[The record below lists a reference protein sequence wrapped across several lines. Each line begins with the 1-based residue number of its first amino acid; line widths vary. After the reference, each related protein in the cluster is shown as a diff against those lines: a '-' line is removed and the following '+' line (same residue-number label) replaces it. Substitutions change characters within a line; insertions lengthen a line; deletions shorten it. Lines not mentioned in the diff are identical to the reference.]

1 MSRVK
6 LYRKRSEGKCKLL
19 RVGGRFELWR
29 VRVTG
34 IRLVR
39 VQLHTL
45 KTTGPQKPYPVQRHI
60 PLMQMR
66 QIRSA
71 LAPHVFFT
79 RVFCTRCGLCTCV
92 KKTNGNAKQGFP
104 QINIFETFKLFRY
117 PLLQTSLGQFTT
129 AMRFFPPNDILYRQ
143 VK

>member
-1 MSRVK
+1 MRVK

-60 PLMQMR
+60 PLMQIR

-79 RVFCTRCGLCTCV
+79 RVFLYKMWTLHLRE
-92 KKTNGNAKQGFP
+92 KTNGNAKQGFP

-129 AMRFFPPNDILYRQ
+129 AMRFFPQNDILYRQ

>member
-1 MSRVK
+1 MRP
-6 LYRKRSEGKCKLL
+6 LEDCT
-19 RVGGRFELWR
+19 WPN
-29 VRVTG
+29 
-34 IRLVR
+34 LVSHTPTTRNSTIR

-45 KTTGPQKPYPVQRHI
+45 KTTGPQSHTLYSITYPYANEANKECPG
-60 PLMQMR
+60 P
-66 QIRSA
+66 
-71 LAPHVFFT
+71 P
-79 RVFCTRCGLCTCV
+79 RVFHACLLYKMWTLHLRE
-92 KKTNGNAKQGFP
+92 KTNGNAKQGFP

>member
-1 MSRVK
+1 MEGSS
-6 LYRKRSEGKCKLL
+6 YRDSTCTCTIAYPENHRTPKAIPCTAS
-19 RVGGRFELWR
+19 
-29 VRVTG
+29 
-34 IRLVR
+34 
-39 VQLHTL
+39 HT
-45 KTTGPQKPYPVQRHI
+45 
-60 PLMQMR
+60 LMQMR

-71 LAPHVFFT
+71 LAPP
-79 RVFCTRCGLCTCV
+79 RVFHACLLYKMWTLHLRE
-92 KKTNGNAKQGFP
+92 KTNGNAKQGFP